1 MILYLQKKWSH
12 FFLKI
17 NLVLL
22 FYIEQMY
29 QYNLFYPTIVDVQ
42 LVLEEEL
49 QNISPIVGYGGKY
62 ELEFL
67 NGYYLQEP
75 EVELDECKLS
85 KSIEDFEGRSERIPN
100 IDKNYVDLGIQFRL
114 AQLINS
120 KNVSFKNE
128 IPIHVALKGHMGTG
142 KDHDIEQFAAKL
154 KYPYYRIPLSGEV
167 RDVTLLGSVQLYGDG
182 KGGTESKWQDGE
194 LTRDLRGPA
203 IGNLSELNAA
213 GPEVLFALHSLLDR
227 HKKLELPNGEVISL
241 RDDCY
246 IFGTMNPTSLRDYS
260 GTQTLNKAFADRWV
274 IWDKP
279 FPNKDQLQLIFKKRY
294 PNLQSEFSDLII
306 KLAIEINNSF
316 MSDDISINIET
327 PMSLRTIVER
337 IPVGLDIYKNS
348 SDPLYE
354 AWKNFVLPHVDTDDM
369 DHYNT
374 LWNTVVRSGPSLK
387 PKL

>member
-1 MILYLQKKWSH
+1 MAKKE
-12 FFLKI
+12 FTNPI
-17 NLVLL
+17 NN
-22 FYIEQMY
+22 E
-29 QYNLFYPTIVDVQ
+29 
-42 LVLEEEL
+42 
-49 QNISPIVGYGGKY
+49 K
-62 ELEFL
+62 
-67 NGYYLQEP
+67 
-75 EVELDECKLS
+75 VELDECKLS
-85 KSIEDFEGRSERIPN
+85 KSIEDYEGRAERIPN

-194 LTRDLRGPA
+194 LTRALRGPA
-203 IGNLSELNAA
+203 IVNLSELNAA

-227 HKKLELPNGEVISL
+227 HKKLELPNGEVLTL
-241 RDDCY
+241 RDDTY
-246 IFGTMNPTSLRDYS
+246 IFGTMNPTSLRDYA
-260 GTQTLNKAFADRWV
+260 GTQSLNKAFADRWV

-279 FPNKDQLQLIFKKRY
+279 FPNKDQLNAIFEKRY
-294 PNLQSEFSDLII
+294 PNLQNEYTDLII
-306 KLAIEINNSF
+306 KLATEVNNSF
-316 MSDDISINIET
+316 MSEDISINIET

-337 IPVGLDIYKNS
+337 IPIGLDVYS
-348 SDPLYE
+348 ESTDPLKDTWE
-354 AWKNFVLPHVDTDDM
+354 NFVLPHVNKEDL
-369 DHYNT
+369 DHYKT
-374 LWNTVVRSGPSLK
+374 LWNTIVRKGPSLK

>member
-1 MILYLQKKWSH
+1 MAKKE
-12 FFLKI
+12 FTNPI
-17 NLVLL
+17 NN
-22 FYIEQMY
+22 E
-29 QYNLFYPTIVDVQ
+29 
-42 LVLEEEL
+42 
-49 QNISPIVGYGGKY
+49 K
-62 ELEFL
+62 
-67 NGYYLQEP
+67 
-75 EVELDECKLS
+75 VELDECKLV
-85 KSIEDFEGRSERIPN
+85 KSIEDYEGRVERIPN
-100 IDKNYVDLGIQFRL
+100 IDKNYVDLGIQYRL

-194 LTRDLRGPA
+194 LTRALRGPS
-203 IGNLSELNAA
+203 IVNLSELNAA

-227 HKKLELPNGEVISL
+227 HKKLELPNGEVITL

-279 FPNKDQLQLIFKKRY
+279 FPTKEQLELIFDKRY
-294 PNLQSEFSDLII
+294 PQLQKDFTELII

-337 IPVGLDIYKNS
+337 IPVGLDIYKDS

-354 AWKNFVLPHVDTDDM
+354 AWNNFVLPHVDIDDI

-374 LWNTVVRSGPSLK
+374 LWNTVVRSGPNLK

>member
-1 MILYLQKKWSH
+1 MAKKE
-12 FFLKI
+12 FTNPI
-17 NLVLL
+17 NN
-22 FYIEQMY
+22 EK
-29 QYNLFYPTIVDVQ
+29 VD
-42 LVLEEEL
+42 
-49 QNISPIVGYGGKY
+49 
-62 ELEFL
+62 
-67 NGYYLQEP
+67 
-75 EVELDECKLS
+75 LDECKLS
-85 KSIEDFEGRSERIPN
+85 KSIEDYEGRAERIPN

-194 LTRDLRGPA
+194 LTRALRGPA
-203 IGNLSELNAA
+203 IVNLSELNAA
-213 GPEVLFALHSLLDR
+213 GPEELFALHSLLDR

>member
-1 MILYLQKKWSH
+1 MAKK
-12 FFLKI
+12 
-17 NLVLL
+17 
-22 FYIEQMY
+22 
-29 QYNLFYPTIVDVQ
+29 
-42 LVLEEEL
+42 
-49 QNISPIVGYGGKY
+49 
-62 ELEFL
+62 EFTNPL
-67 NGYYLQEP
+67 NNET
-75 EVELDECKLS
+75 VELDECKLS
-85 KSIEDFEGRSERIPN
+85 KSIEDYEGRAERIPN
-100 IDKNYVDLGIQFRL
+100 VDKNYVDLGIQFKL

-194 LTRDLRGPA
+194 LTRALRGPA
-203 IGNLSELNAA
+203 IVNLSELNAA

-279 FPNKDQLQLIFKKRY
+279 FPDKDQLQLIFKKRY

>member
-1 MILYLQKKWSH
+1 VVKKE
-12 FFLKI
+12 FVNPLNNEKI
-17 NLVLL
+17 
-22 FYIEQMY
+22 
-29 QYNLFYPTIVDVQ
+29 T
-42 LVLEEEL
+42 
-49 QNISPIVGYGGKY
+49 
-62 ELEFL
+62 L
-67 NGYYLQEP
+67 N
-75 EVELDECKLS
+75 ECKLP
-85 KSIEDFEGRSERIPN
+85 KTTKDYEGRSQRIPKY
-100 IDKNYVDLGIQFRL
+100 DKNYVDLGIQYRL

-120 KNVSFKNE
+120 KNESFKNE
-128 IPIHVALKGHMGTG
+128 IPIHIALKGHMGTG

-194 LTRDLRGPA
+194 LTRALRGPS
-203 IGNLSELNAA
+203 IVNLSELNAA

-227 HKKLELPNGEVISL
+227 HKKVELPNGEVISL

-279 FPNKDQLQLIFKKRY
+279 FPNKEQLQLIFEKRY
-294 PNLQSEFSDLII
+294 PNLQNEFIELII
-306 KLAIEINNSF
+306 KLATEINNSF

-354 AWKNFVLPHVDTDDM
+354 AWKNFVLPHVDLDDL

-374 LWNTVVRSGPSLK
+374 LWNTVVRNGPSLK

>member
-1 MILYLQKKWSH
+1 MAKKE
-12 FFLKI
+12 FTNPI
-17 NLVLL
+17 NN
-22 FYIEQMY
+22 EK
-29 QYNLFYPTIVDVQ
+29 VD
-42 LVLEEEL
+42 
-49 QNISPIVGYGGKY
+49 
-62 ELEFL
+62 
-67 NGYYLQEP
+67 
-75 EVELDECKLS
+75 LDECKLS
-85 KSIEDFEGRSERIPN
+85 KSIEDYEGRAERIPN
-100 IDKNYVDLGIQFRL
+100 IDKNYVDLGIQFKL

-194 LTRDLRGPA
+194 LTRALRGPA
-203 IGNLSELNAA
+203 IVNLSELNAA

-279 FPNKDQLQLIFKKRY
+279 FPDKDQLQLIFKKRY

>member
-1 MILYLQKKWSH
+1 MAKKE
-12 FFLKI
+12 FTNPI
-17 NLVLL
+17 NN
-22 FYIEQMY
+22 E
-29 QYNLFYPTIVDVQ
+29 
-42 LVLEEEL
+42 
-49 QNISPIVGYGGKY
+49 K
-62 ELEFL
+62 
-67 NGYYLQEP
+67 
-75 EVELDECKLS
+75 VELDECKLS
-85 KSIEDFEGRSERIPN
+85 KSIEDYEGRAERIPN

-194 LTRDLRGPA
+194 LTRALRGPA
-203 IGNLSELNAA
+203 IVNLSELNAA

-279 FPNKDQLQLIFKKRY
+279 FPDKDQLQLIFKKRY
-294 PNLQSEFSDLII
+294 PYLQSEFSDLII

-348 SDPLYE
+348 SDPLFE
-354 AWKNFVLPHVDTDDM
+354 AWKNFVLPHVDTDDI

>member
-1 MILYLQKKWSH
+1 MAKKE
-12 FFLKI
+12 FTNPI
-17 NLVLL
+17 NN
-22 FYIEQMY
+22 E
-29 QYNLFYPTIVDVQ
+29 
-42 LVLEEEL
+42 
-49 QNISPIVGYGGKY
+49 K
-62 ELEFL
+62 
-67 NGYYLQEP
+67 
-75 EVELDECKLS
+75 VELDECKLS
-85 KSIEDFEGRSERIPN
+85 KSIEDYEGRAERIPN

-194 LTRDLRGPA
+194 LTRALRGPA
-203 IGNLSELNAA
+203 IVNLYELNAA

>member
-1 MILYLQKKWSH
+1 MVKKE
-12 FFLKI
+12 FVNPLNNEKI
-17 NLVLL
+17 
-22 FYIEQMY
+22 
-29 QYNLFYPTIVDVQ
+29 T
-42 LVLEEEL
+42 
-49 QNISPIVGYGGKY
+49 
-62 ELEFL
+62 L
-67 NGYYLQEP
+67 N
-75 EVELDECKLS
+75 ECKLP
-85 KSIEDFEGRSERIPN
+85 KTTKDYEGRSQRIPKY
-100 IDKNYVDLGIQFRL
+100 DKNYVDLGIQYRL

-120 KNVSFKNE
+120 KNESFKNE
-128 IPIHVALKGHMGTG
+128 IPIHIALKGHMGTG

-194 LTRDLRGPA
+194 LTRALRGPS
-203 IGNLSELNAA
+203 IVNLSELNAA

-227 HKKLELPNGEVISL
+227 HKKVELPNGEVISL

-279 FPNKDQLQLIFKKRY
+279 FPNKEQLQLIFEKRY
-294 PNLQSEFSDLII
+294 PNLQNEFIELII
-306 KLAIEINNSF
+306 KLATEINNSF

-354 AWKNFVLPHVDTDDM
+354 AWKNFVLPHVDLDDL

-374 LWNTVVRSGPSLK
+374 LWNTVVRNGPSLK

>member
-1 MILYLQKKWSH
+1 MAKKE
-12 FFLKI
+12 FTNPI
-17 NLVLL
+17 NS
-22 FYIEQMY
+22 E
-29 QYNLFYPTIVDVQ
+29 
-42 LVLEEEL
+42 
-49 QNISPIVGYGGKY
+49 K
-62 ELEFL
+62 
-67 NGYYLQEP
+67 
-75 EVELDECKLS
+75 VELDECKLT
-85 KSIEDFEGRSERIPN
+85 KSIKDYEGRVERIPN
-100 IDKNYVDLGIQFRL
+100 IDKNYVDLGIQYKL

-120 KNVSFKNE
+120 KKISFKNE

-194 LTRDLRGPA
+194 LTRALRGPA
-203 IGNLSELNAA
+203 IVNLSELNAA

-294 PNLQSEFSDLII
+294 PNLQKEFSDLII

-348 SDPLYE
+348 SDPLLE
-354 AWKNFVLPHVDTDDM
+354 TWNNFVLPHVDVDDI
-369 DHYNT
+369 DHYIT
-374 LWNTVVRSGPSLK
+374 LWNTVVRSGPNLK

>member
-1 MILYLQKKWSH
+1 MTKKE
-12 FFLKI
+12 FTNPI
-17 NLVLL
+17 NK
-22 FYIEQMY
+22 E
-29 QYNLFYPTIVDVQ
+29 
-42 LVLEEEL
+42 
-49 QNISPIVGYGGKY
+49 K
-62 ELEFL
+62 
-67 NGYYLQEP
+67 
-75 EVELDECKLS
+75 VELDECKLT
-85 KSIEDFEGRSERIPN
+85 KSIEDYEGRVERIPN
-100 IDKNYVDLGIQFRL
+100 IDKNYVDLGIQYKL

-194 LTRDLRGPA
+194 LTRALRGPA
-203 IGNLSELNAA
+203 IVNLSELNAA

-279 FPNKDQLQLIFKKRY
+279 FPNKDQLELIFKKRY
-294 PNLQSEFSDLII
+294 PKLQTEFSDLII

-348 SDPLYE
+348 SDPLLE
-354 AWKNFVLPHVDTDDM
+354 TWNNFVLPHVDVDDI
-369 DHYNT
+369 DHYKT
-374 LWNTVVRSGPSLK
+374 LWNTVVRSGPNLK

>member
-1 MILYLQKKWSH
+1 MAKKE
-12 FFLKI
+12 FTNPI
-17 NLVLL
+17 NN
-22 FYIEQMY
+22 E
-29 QYNLFYPTIVDVQ
+29 
-42 LVLEEEL
+42 
-49 QNISPIVGYGGKY
+49 K
-62 ELEFL
+62 
-67 NGYYLQEP
+67 
-75 EVELDECKLS
+75 VELDECKLS
-85 KSIEDFEGRSERIPN
+85 KSIEDYEGRAERIPN

-194 LTRDLRGPA
+194 LTRALRGPS
-203 IGNLSELNAA
+203 IVNLSELNAA

>member
-1 MILYLQKKWSH
+1 MVKK
-12 FFLKI
+12 
-17 NLVLL
+17 
-22 FYIEQMY
+22 
-29 QYNLFYPTIVDVQ
+29 
-42 LVLEEEL
+42 
-49 QNISPIVGYGGKY
+49 
-62 ELEFL
+62 EFTNPL
-67 NGYYLQEP
+67 NNEK
-75 EVELDECKLS
+75 VELDECKLI
-85 KSIEDFEGRSERIPN
+85 KSLEDYEGRVERIPN

-194 LTRDLRGPA
+194 LTRALRGPA
-203 IGNLSELNAA
+203 IVNLSELNAA

>member
-1 MILYLQKKWSH
+1 MAKKE
-12 FFLKI
+12 FTNPI
-17 NLVLL
+17 NS
-22 FYIEQMY
+22 E
-29 QYNLFYPTIVDVQ
+29 
-42 LVLEEEL
+42 
-49 QNISPIVGYGGKY
+49 K
-62 ELEFL
+62 
-67 NGYYLQEP
+67 
-75 EVELDECKLS
+75 VELDECKLS
-85 KSIEDFEGRSERIPN
+85 KSIEDYEGRAERIPN

-194 LTRDLRGPA
+194 LTRALRGPA
-203 IGNLSELNAA
+203 IVNLSELNAA

-348 SDPLYE
+348 SDPLFE
-354 AWKNFVLPHVDTDDM
+354 AWKNFVLPHVDTDDI

>member
-1 MILYLQKKWSH
+1 MAKKE
-12 FFLKI
+12 FTNPI
-17 NLVLL
+17 NN
-22 FYIEQMY
+22 E
-29 QYNLFYPTIVDVQ
+29 
-42 LVLEEEL
+42 
-49 QNISPIVGYGGKY
+49 K
-62 ELEFL
+62 
-67 NGYYLQEP
+67 
-75 EVELDECKLS
+75 VELDECKLS
-85 KSIEDFEGRSERIPN
+85 KSIEDYEGRAERIPN

-182 KGGTESKWQDGE
+182 KAGTESKWQDGE
-194 LTRDLRGPA
+194 LTRALRGPA
-203 IGNLSELNAA
+203 IVNLSELNAA

>member
-1 MILYLQKKWSH
+1 MAKKE
-12 FFLKI
+12 FTNPI
-17 NLVLL
+17 NN
-22 FYIEQMY
+22 E
-29 QYNLFYPTIVDVQ
+29 
-42 LVLEEEL
+42 
-49 QNISPIVGYGGKY
+49 K
-62 ELEFL
+62 
-67 NGYYLQEP
+67 
-75 EVELDECKLS
+75 VELDECKLS
-85 KSIEDFEGRSERIPN
+85 KSIEDYEGRAERIPN

-194 LTRDLRGPA
+194 LTRALRGPA
-203 IGNLSELNAA
+203 IVNLSELNAA

-337 IPVGLDIYKNS
+337 IPVGLDVYKNS
-348 SDPLYE
+348 SDPLLE
-354 AWKNFVLPHVDTDDM
+354 TWNNFVLPHVDVDDI
-369 DHYNT
+369 DHYKT
-374 LWNTVVRSGPSLK
+374 LWNTVVRSGPNLK